1 MEKEIKIIKEELAK
15 QKQKV
20 FDLETKVKG
29 IIDTIEIVHNLVKKA
44 IKIMLKEYPELE
56 KEEK

>member
-20 FDLETKVKG
+20 FDLETKVNG
-29 IIDTIEIVHNLVKKA
+29 MIDTIEIIYKLVNTVRKF
-44 IKIMLKEYPELE
+44 LE
-56 KEEK
+56 KKEK